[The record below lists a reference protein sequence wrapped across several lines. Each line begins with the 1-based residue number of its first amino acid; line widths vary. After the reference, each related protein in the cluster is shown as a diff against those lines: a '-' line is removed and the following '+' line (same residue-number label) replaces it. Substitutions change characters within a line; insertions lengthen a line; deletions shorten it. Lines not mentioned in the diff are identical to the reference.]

1 MPLQDNLV
9 DDRSMLLGTFCLNVS
24 SGMTFTRANPNEL
37 DWEENKRVTLL
48 ADRTGWDFMLPLG
61 RWRGVGGESDPN
73 RDQFETFT
81 WAAALGAIT
90 KRINVFATV
99 HVPLFHPMMAAKLA
113 ASIDVISGGRFG
125 INIVAGWNEAEF
137 RMFDVQ
143 QREHDDRYGSAEEW
157 LTIMERL
164 WTEEDEV
171 DFEGEFFRVSG
182 AVLGPKPLRKP
193 RPTIISAGSS
203 DKGLDFGLRRADFS
217 FQPGFNLELLRT
229 FTERA
234 QHRAAELDSRTQ
246 LLTFGPIVVRDT
258 DAEAQRYFDW
268 YVDEMGDTSA
278 GQALVE
284 SMMGGGTQAMS
295 LELLSSMSRA
305 FVAGWG
311 GLPIVGSPETVTQKL
326 IDLREM
332 GFAGFAA
339 GWVNFEEGLGEFNEK
354 VMPLLIDAGL
364 RQAAPVLEDS
374 LAT

>member
-24 SGMTFTRANPNEL
+24 SGMTFTRANDNKL
-37 DWEENKRVTLL
+37 DWEQNKRVALL
-48 ADRTGWDFMLPLG
+48 ADQTGWDFLLPLG
-61 RWRGVGGESDPN
+61 RWRGVGGETDPN

-113 ASIDVISGGRFG
+113 ATIDVISGGRFG
-125 INIVAGWNEAEF
+125 INIVAGWNDAEF
-137 RMFDVQ
+137 RMFDVH

-171 DFEGEFFRVSG
+171 DFDGEYYRVSG
-182 AVLGPKPLRKP
+182 AVLGPKPVSKP

-203 DKGLDFGLRRADFS
+203 EKGLDFGLTRADFS
-217 FQPGFNLELLRT
+217 FQPGFELDVLRT

-234 QHRAAELDSRTQ
+234 QRRAAELGSRTQ

-258 DAEAQRYFDW
+258 EAEAQRYFDW
-268 YVDEMGDTSA
+268 YVDEMGDLSA

-284 SMMGGGTQAMS
+284 SLMGGGTQAMS

-311 GLPIVGSPETVTQKL
+311 GIPIVGSPEMVAQKL

-332 GFAGFAA
+332 GFAGFAG
-339 GWVNFEEGLGEFNEK
+339 GWVDFEEGLGEFNEK
-354 VMPLLIDAGL
+354 VMPLLVDAGL
-364 RQAAPVLEDS
+364 RQSAPVLEDS
-374 LAT
+374 LPT